1 MSTRGGTGD
10 ACVLRRS
17 QSRLS
22 FILSGTFPVGD
33 DTRVGMSDRH
43 ATPLPVLLS
52 RRIVLAGVAG
62 TLVLAACGSD
72 SSSSDSAEATEPNS
86 TEPSSGLALVRFFD
100 DPSVT
105 TGTNRRLVFGL
116 ADLDGTLR
124 TSGPSEVA
132 AVLLDSSG
140 AQIATTTGR
149 RRDVNLPRAYYE
161 FRVDVAQAAV
171 YTLRVTEGDATADGS
186 FTVADKG
193 SLPFP
198 GPGDMLPP
206 FATPTVT
213 DAQGV
218 DPVCTRQPACP
229 FHDVTLGEALAAGAP
244 VVYLVGTPAFCQ
256 TGICGPVLDVMIG
269 VTQDYPSLK
278 FLHAEVY
285 TDNTA
290 TEVAPAVNALGL
302 SFEPVIFLTD
312 ASGKIVE
319 RLDVIVDESE
329 LREQLTKLV

>member
-1 MSTRGGTGD
+1 MSSTNGTAAISSGD
-10 ACVLRRS
+10 AASLVN
-17 QSRLS
+17 
-22 FILSGTFPVGD
+22 GTFDVGD
-33 DTRVGMSDRH
+33 DTRVGMSDRR
-43 ATPLPVLLS
+43 AAPSSTLVS
-52 RRIVLAGVAG
+52 RRVVLTGIAG

-72 SSSSDSAEATEPNS
+72 SSGSSTSETAPGS
-86 TEPSSGLALVRFFD
+86 VQPSEGLALVRFFD

-116 ADLDGTLR
+116 ADVDGTLR
-124 TSGPSEVA
+124 PSGPAEVA

-140 AQIATTTGR
+140 AEIAAATGR

-161 FRVDVAQAAV
+161 FRVDVPQAAL
-171 YTLRVTEGDATADGS
+171 YTLRVTVDTATADAS
-186 FTVADKG
+186 FTVAAPG
-193 SLPFP
+193 SLSFP
-198 GPGDMLPP
+198 GPGDALPP
-206 FATPTVT
+206 FATPTMA

-229 FHDVTLGEALAAGAP
+229 FHDVTLSDALAAGAP

-256 TGICGPVLDVMIG
+256 TGICGPVLDVMMGIAA
-269 VTQDYPSLK
+269 DFPSLK

-290 TEVAPAVNALGL
+290 TKAAPAVDAVGL
-302 SFEPVIFLTD
+302 SFEPVIFLAD
-312 ASGKIVE
+312 ASGRIVE

>member
-1 MSTRGGTGD
+1 MSKDRQVPSS
-10 ACVLRRS
+10 VL
-17 QSRLS
+17 
-22 FILSGTFPVGD
+22 
-33 DTRVGMSDRH
+33 M
-43 ATPLPVLLS
+43 S
-52 RRIVLAGVAG
+52 RRLLLAGLAG
-62 TLVLAACGSD
+62 GVVLAACGDSK
-72 SSSSDSAEATEPNS
+72 SSSSSATSGTEPTS
-86 TEPSSGLALVRFFD
+86 GDPSAGLALVRFFD
-100 DPSVT
+100 DPSVV
-105 TGTNRRLVFGL
+105 TGESRRLVLGL

-124 TSGPSEVA
+124 TSGPAEVEA
-132 AVLLDSSG
+132 MLLDPSG

-161 FRVDVAQAAV
+161 FRVDVAQAGV
-171 YTLRVTEGDATADGS
+171 YTLRVTEGDATADAS

-198 GPGDMLPP
+198 GPGDMLPS

-229 FHDVTLGEALAAGAP
+229 FHDVTLGEALTEGAP

-312 ASGKIVE
+312 SSGRIVE